1 MHNWVKCVFFWVWQ
15 ANNLHQLTQN
25 MTRIFWEFTW
35 IKYVLKSV
43 VDPDLEKCLFAF
55 FFFLK
60 SKDFSTYF
68 IWSQT
73 TFNWWKNEGLCRW
86 ESSYQKNFNPLLDF
100 FGIVSDFLRFIN
112 KSLRYYII
120 KIKRSSCFDYGNKKS
135 TENIFK
141 HLRLEEYD
149 LIKSWMWDSPNVAP
163 LNLKVVIIR
172 KS

>member
-1 MHNWVKCVFFWVWQ
+1 MVFFWVWQ

-120 KIKRSSCFDYGNKKS
+120 KIKRLSCSDYGNKNPPKYRKDFKTLWLKS
-135 TENIFK
+135 ETRRIWF
-141 HLRLEEYD
+141 D
-149 LIKSWMWDSPNVAP
+149 
-163 LNLKVVIIR
+163 LKVECGILRMWLDWIL
-172 KS
+172 KSS